1 MMTYSIT
8 SIEDLETIANKHKLS
23 VVEIK
28 EIVLQWQKV
37 IFLNDYKTT
46 TDLFIALHKF
56 NTIYSR
62 VGEKPIFA
70 DLDINC
76 LSSPG

>member
-1 MMTYSIT
+1 MTYNIT
-8 SIEDLETIANKHKLS
+8 SLEDLETIANKHKLS

-37 IFLNDYKTT
+37 IFLKDYKTT
-46 TDLFIALHKF
+46 TDLFIVLREYLA
-56 NTIYSR
+56 IYSR

-70 DLDINC
+70 DVDINC

>member
-1 MMTYSIT
+1 MKTYSIT
-8 SIEDLETIANKHKLS
+8 SIEDLETIANNHKLS
-23 VVEIK
+23 VDEIK

-37 IFLNDYKTT
+37 IFLNNYKTT

-56 NTIYSR
+56 IGIHSR
-62 VGEKPIFA
+62 VGERPIFA

-76 LSSPG
+76 LS